1 RTPARRCRIVF
12 VLIRI
17 CRFFY
22 VLRGVVKVGKR
33 LAAFILK
40 CAPDR
45 QRCRRPALRQLRA
58 GSPRGRAA
66 PRGRAHQ
73 VDAAAAELLQYLVE
87 HPGEILGREE
97 IQREIWG
104 SDTVVEFDRNL
115 NVCIAQLRS
124 VLNDDSASP
133 RFIETVPKRG
143 YRFVAPV
150 VTPEKPQASSRPY
163 PRRWVL
169 AGGLGALVF
178 TAVVVFVFARNPSSV
193 PDVRLAVMP
202 FENLSGDANDEP
214 AVAGLTDE
222 LISAFGSV
230 QPVRLGVIGRSSVM
244 RYKNSRPALE
254 QMARELRVHYL
265 VEGTLRKDAG
275 RVRVAA

>member
-87 HPGEILGREE
+87 HPGEVLTREQ

-115 NVCIAQLRS
+115 NVCVAQLRS
-124 VLNDDSASP
+124 VLNDDSGSP

-150 VTPEKPQASSRPY
+150 VTPEKPGAPATPSVPL
-163 PRRWVL
+163 RWL
-169 AGGLGALVF
+169 MAGGLAAVL
-178 TAVVVFVFARNPSSV
+178 AAIVVVLALARNTPNDSG
-193 PDVRLAVMP
+193 VRLAVLP
-202 FENLSGDANDEP
+202 FENLTGDSNDEP

-222 LISAFGSV
+222 LISSFGSV
-230 QPVRLGVIGRSSVM
+230 EPARLGVIGRSSV
-244 RYKNSRPALE
+244 
-254 QMARELRVHYL
+254 
-265 VEGTLRKDAG
+265 
-275 RVRVAA
+275 